1 MKVIKHNSIINILD
15 GKPKRPPPPIRPPTG
30 PHIGVV
36 GLEIEED
43 DFELEGDD
51 PFDTAYVEKVVPKS
65 IDYDDDFDPRGTP
78 VASPV
83 KPVSDLIGEEH
94 QAELFAARN
103 VQSTSNQL
111 GVQKKD
117 LLGGSTHDLTDIQAP
132 IALSAELEEEIDPF
146 DTSAVDN
153 IVAPGKTELKFLEKE
168 LLKSLSDDD
177 FDPRADEPE
186 ELKPIEALR
195 QRKSSL
201 VLQINSSPKLCNVSF
216 SVNEPQG
223 FLKAGEGGNRKPVTP
238 YYSRD
243 LSINEDQEEPT
254 QTDPFSLG
262 VDDHDFKVLTPA
274 NLEEEEIDPFDT
286 SIAYNIAP
294 GQAELKLLEDE
305 LLEKTAPEIVVD
317 ILSDQQESL
326 SNFVK
331 VLTPQPTGSIELED
345 DADFDPFD
353 TTFASNIVPGATETR
368 LIESEFAN

>member
-1 MKVIKHNSIINILD
+1 M
-15 GKPKRPPPPIRPPTG
+15 
-30 PHIGVV
+30 
-36 GLEIEED
+36 EIEED
-43 DFELEGDD
+43 DFELDGDD

-65 IDYDDDFDPRGTP
+65 LDYDSDFDPRGTP
-78 VASPV
+78 VASPT
-83 KPVSDLIGEEH
+83 KPLPDLIGEEH
-94 QAELFAARN
+94 QAELFAAKN
-103 VQSTSNQL
+103 DQATSNQL

-117 LLGGSTHDLTDIQAP
+117 LLGGSTHDLTQITAP
-132 IALSAELEEEIDPF
+132 IAVSAELEEEIDPF
-146 DTSAVDN
+146 DTSAVDKF
-153 IVAPGKTELKFLEKE
+153 VAPGKSELKFLEKE
-168 LLKSLSDDD
+168 LLKDLSDDD

-186 ELKPIEALR
+186 EIKPIEALR

-223 FLKAGEGGNRKPVTP
+223 LLKAGEGGNKKPVTP

-243 LSINEDQEEPT
+243 LSINEDQEDQP
-254 QTDPFSLG
+254 QTDHLYLG
-262 VDDHDFKVLTPA
+262 VEDHDCKVLTPA
-274 NLEEEEIDPFDT
+274 NLEEEEEIDPFDT

-294 GQAELKLLEDE
+294 GQTELKLLEDE
-305 LLEKTAPEIVVD
+305 LLEKVAPEIVVD

-331 VLTPQPTGSIELED
+331 VLTPQPTGSIDLED
-345 DADFDPFD
+345 DVDFDPFD